1 MLPSEYLHLLED
13 RVAELRQLNKGLSAN
28 EFNNLC
34 RTNQFFR
41 KDLLLELRDFRIIAD
56 SFQRE
61 LEKGKADKK
70 LVSKPSFRA

>member
-13 RVAELRQLNKGLSAN
+13 RVAELRQLNKGLSAS

-41 KDLLLELRDFRIIAD
+41 KDLLLELRDFRIVTD

-61 LEKGKADKK
+61 LEKSRQS
-70 LVSKPSFRA
+70 SKVA